1 MFALAN
7 RPQSIGKTLDSGFK
21 LFFAGFGKVFILA
34 LVASFVANLPSIVMG
49 TKLEAADPEAFRALG
64 GQILGLFAVAMILA
78 TALNTAILRRLAV
91 LGNGGAAGDS
101 MGQSIAIGFKYLVPV
116 FVAAI
121 LYGFAVG
128 AGMLLLIIPGIF
140 LLVSLYLFWPAIV
153 VEGKGP
159 IEALK
164 RSHNLVRGN
173 WWRTVTVM
181 TIPIVLLIAV
191 YFAAAF
197 VIGIVVGITSS
208 GGDAIAVTTTVE
220 KTTLL
225 VHLLQVPV
233 NAVSLALFYAVLVV
247 LYHDLKLR
255 KEGGDLEAR
264 LARA

>member
-21 LFFAGFGKVFILA
+21 LFFAGFGRVFVLA
-34 LVASFVANLPSIVMG
+34 LVAAFVANLPSIVLG
-49 TKLEAADPEAFRALG
+49 TKAQVADAEALRALG
-64 GQILGLFAVAMILA
+64 WKILALFLVAMILA
-78 TALNTAILRRLAV
+78 TALNTAILRRLAL
-91 LGNGGAAGDS
+91 LGNGAAADDS
-101 MGQSIAIGFKYLVPV
+101 ISKSIAIGFKYLLPV
-116 FVAAI
+116 FAGFI
-121 LYGFAVG
+121 LYGIAVG
-128 AGMLLLIIPGIF
+128 AGMILLIVPGIF

-164 RSHNLVRGN
+164 RSYNLVRGN
-173 WWRTVTVM
+173 WWRTLTVM
-181 TIPIVLLIAV
+181 SIPIFLLIAF
-191 YFAAAF
+191 YFAAMF
-197 VIGIVVGITSS
+197 VIGIVLGVTS
-208 GGDAIAVTTTVE
+208 GGDATALTTTVE
-220 KTTLL
+220 KTALIL
-225 VHLLQVPV
+225 HLLEVPV

>member
-34 LVASFVANLPSIVMG
+34 LVAAFVANLPSIVLG
-49 TKLEAADPEAFRALG
+49 TKVQAADPEALRG
-64 GQILGLFAVAMILA
+64 MGWQILALFLVAMIGA
-78 TALNTAILRRLAV
+78 IALNTAILRRLAT
-91 LGNGGAAGDS
+91 LGNGGAADDS
-101 MGQSIAIGFKYLVPV
+101 MGKSIAVGFKYLVPV
-116 FVAAI
+116 FVGVI
-121 LYGFAVG
+121 LYGVAVG

-153 VEGKGP
+153 MEGKGP

-164 RSHNLVRGN
+164 RSHRLVRGN
-173 WWRTVTVM
+173 WWRTLTVM
-181 TIPIVLLIAV
+181 SIPIFLVVAFYV
-191 YFAAAF
+191 AAMF
-197 VIGIVVGITSS
+197 VIGIVLGVSS
-208 GGDAIAVTTTVE
+208 AADPTALTTTVE
-220 KTTLL
+220 KTTLIL
-225 VHLLQVPV
+225 HLLEVPV